1 MKKTV
6 LIAVLTFMSMMTIS
20 CTTDA
25 IEKDDLRAK
34 DSVKTLNA
42 SEQKIFAD
50 GPGDDVIP
58 IKP

>member
-1 MKKTV
+1 
-6 LIAVLTFMSMMTIS
+6 MMTIS

-42 SEQKIFAD
+42 SEQKIFTN